1 MDTKKRQISAV
12 VAMALLASTS
22 LGGCIGQTAQRGYV
36 VSEFALE
43 QVPVGASRDQVLIA
57 LGTPST
63 SADFGNVSLYYIS
76 QTATRPVAFMNYS
89 VVDQRVLAVYFD
101 DKDLVSQIANY
112 GLKDGQVFDF
122 VSRTTPTGGRDASFI
137 GQILG
142 NVASGAVRPPSIQ

>member
-1 MDTKKRQISAV
+1 MKSNRRKSAAIV
-12 VAMALLASTS
+12 LALVASAA

-63 SADFGNVSLYYIS
+63 TANFGNVAYYYIS
-76 QTATRPVAFMNYS
+76 QTTKRPVAFMNHS

-101 DKDLVSQIANY
+101 SEDLVTQIANY

-122 VSRTTPTGGRDASFI
+122 VTRTTPTGGRDSSFI
-137 GQILG
+137 GQLLG
-142 NVASGAVRPPSIQ
+142 NIASGAVASTDDE